1 MDAVA
6 WKHWPLAGKIVEEF
20 IGLYNLPGE
29 GFVAQLRN
37 GTHCALYD
45 RQGLQHLILQRKQ
58 KGHAVNAAEQALTR
72 MNTVQD
78 TIGQN
83 L

>member
-1 MDAVA
+1 M
-6 WKHWPLAGKIVEEF
+6 EEF

-58 KGHAVNAAEQALTR
+58 KGHVANAAEQALVR
-72 MNTVQD
+72 MNSVQN
-78 TIGQN
+78 TMGQN